1 MVELRWNDSVPGA
14 AFPPAEQPDGAVC
27 VENIGPRERRRR
39 AVFGLLA
46 LAVGL
51 ALAAALV
58 LSGANRWWRLVLF
71 LPFAGSAAGFLQAR
85 EKT

>member
-1 MVELRWNDSVPGA
+1 MIALHWEGSK
-14 AFPPAEQPDGAVC
+14 PDGAPGLERAGGDVC

-58 LSGANRWWRLVLF
+58 LAGAARAWRLVLF
-71 LPFAGSAAGFLQAR
+71 LPFAGSAAGFLQAH